1 MPRIKILCIF
11 VFSYVFLDSAPNVI
25 IIQTD
30 EHNLRTLGCY
40 REQMSLDQAFIWGKN
55 VFVETPHIDSLAK
68 DGLICTNYFA
78 ASRSVPHLVL
88 LGFPAFI
95 LKRRAR

>member
-1 MPRIKILCIF
+1 MLRIILFCLLILSH
-11 VFSYVFLDSAPNVI
+11 VSGESSPNVI

-40 REQMSLDQAFIWGKN
+40 REQMSQDQAFIWGKN

-68 DGLICTNYFA
+68 TD
-78 ASRSVPHLVL
+78 
-88 LGFPAFI
+88 
-95 LKRRAR
+95 